1 MAWINRCLQSCAG
14 KDSFVVS
21 AELFG
26 WLVTILCLAGTIL
39 NVKKSIW
46 CFRLWL
52 VGNLAWFAV
61 DVANG
66 CHSRAFLDAVHFIL
80 AAWDLAEWGKRR
92 TPASPGVREP

>member
-1 MAWINRCLQSCAG
+1 
-14 KDSFVVS
+14 VVS

-66 CHSRAFLDAVHFIL
+66 CHSRAFLDVVHFIL
-80 AAWDLAEWGKRR
+80 AAWGLAEWGKRR